1 MYLFFDYSF
10 LFKFYIVYQVCYQWP
25 RGSDFEVT
33 LERMKD
39 LLSSVPLQ
47 ILNLEISSCHL
58 EDYVENMSLRAF
70 RTCSVRIQATISLF
84 CSIFVAVV
92 VALTL

>member
-1 MYLFFDYSF
+1 
-10 LFKFYIVYQVCYQWP
+10 
-25 RGSDFEVT
+25 
-33 LERMKD
+33 MKD

-58 EDYVENMSLRAF
+58 EDYVENMSLGAC

-92 VALTL
+92 VALIL